1 MRPRPGEGAPAQSHP
16 CDLVTEMT
24 TSATPAAVAAAV
36 GGPPRPARRLAR
48 PRGTTL
54 AALAFVIPLVAY
66 LLLFYAFPLVQNVS
80 MSLHRYD
87 RNTFVNGGA
96 PFVGLDIYGE
106 LLGEPKFW
114 RVVQQTAIFTFV
126 SIAVQ
131 YTAGL
136 ALAVFFR
143 RHFPLSA
150 TLRGLLLIPWLL
162 PVIVSG
168 TSWQWMMN
176 ADNGV
181 INSFLGLFGLDPVW
195 WLSTDNAL
203 MSVTIANI
211 WLGIPFNLVILYSG
225 LQGIP
230 TSMYEAASLD
240 GAGGWQQFRRIT
252 LPLLRPVSAV
262 VLLLGLVYTLK
273 VVDIIWIMTM
283 GTGTS
288 QTLAT
293 WSYSMAFGK
302 GASQVIR
309 YSEASAVGSILLVVA
324 LLGGLV
330 YAAVQHRQED

>member
-1 MRPRPGEGAPAQSHP
+1 M
-16 CDLVTEMT
+16 TT
-24 TSATPAAVAAAV
+24 TSAA
-36 GGPPRPARRLAR
+36 RPAVDALPARTARAGRGRR
-48 PRGTTL
+48 PRTTTL
-54 AALAFVIPLVAY
+54 AAAAFVAPLVVY
-66 LLLFYAFPLVQNVS
+66 LLVFYAFPLVQNVS
-80 MSLHRYD
+80 MSLHLYD

-96 PFVGLDIYGE
+96 PFVGLDVYGE
-106 LLGEPKFW
+106 LLGEARFW
-114 RVVQQTAIFTFV
+114 RIVRQTAVFTFG

-131 YTAGL
+131 YAVGL

-143 RHFPLSA
+143 RSFPLSA
-150 TLRGLLLIPWLL
+150 TLRGLFLIPWLL

-181 INSFLGLFGLDPVW
+181 INSFLGLFGVDPIW
-195 WLSTDNAL
+195 WLSADNAL
-203 MSVTIANI
+203 LSVTIANI

-230 TSMYEAASLD
+230 ADLYEAAAID

-293 WSYSMAFGK
+293 WAYSMAFGK

-330 YAAVQHRQED
+330 YAAVQRRQED

>member
-1 MRPRPGEGAPAQSHP
+1 MTTTTEAVPAADEALRRPR
-16 CDLVTEMT
+16 
-24 TSATPAAVAAAV
+24 
-36 GGPPRPARRLAR
+36 R
-48 PRGTTL
+48 PRRTTV
-54 AALAFVIPLVAY
+54 AALAFVVPLVLY
-66 LLLFYAFPLVQNVS
+66 LVIFYAFPLVQNLS

-106 LLGEPKFW
+106 LLGQPQFW
-114 RVVQQTAIFTFV
+114 RIVRQTAIFTVV
-126 SIAVQ
+126 SIAFQ
-131 YTAGL
+131 YTIGL

-143 RHFPLSA
+143 RSFPLSA
-150 TLRGLLLIPWLL
+150 VLRGLFLIPWLL

-168 TSWQWMMN
+168 TSWQWIMN
-176 ADNGV
+176 PDNG
-181 INSFLGLFGLDPVW
+181 ILNSFLGLFGVQPVW
-195 WLSTDNAL
+195 WLSTGNAL

-230 TSMYEAASLD
+230 AEMYEAAALD
-240 GAGGWQQFRRIT
+240 GAGAWQQFRRIT

-273 VVDIIWIMTM
+273 VVDIIWIMSM

-293 WSYSMAFGK
+293 WAYSMAFGK
-302 GASQVIR
+302 GASQVIK
-309 YSEASAVGSILLVVA
+309 YSEASAVGSILLVIA
-324 LLGGLV
+324 LIGGLV
-330 YAAVQHRQED
+330 YATVQRRQED